1 MTIQISTVQDE
12 RAFEAYKALR
22 NLPRN
27 SLTHSVYA
35 GSKITLQHYADLEAA
50 LSGDMSDYAEYHATS
65 TAPVAEHIETL
76 RAAMETIVQVVE
88 TVETF
93 APGTFGVTLP
103 DPEPE
108 EEQPEE

>member
-1 MTIQISTVQDE
+1 MTIQIQSVQDE

-35 GSKITLQHYADLEAA
+35 GSKITLRHYVNLEAA
-50 LSGDMSDYAEYHATS
+50 LAGDMSDYAEYHAAS

-88 TVETF
+88 AIETF
-93 APGTFGVTLP
+93 APGTFGVALP
-103 DPEPE
+103 DPE
-108 EEQPEE
+108 EEQPE